1 MSRTIWITG
10 ASGYIG
16 RYLVD
21 AFSNSKD
28 FHVIPIGGR
37 SGKSN
42 WSGDLTSNDFV
53 CQLITKNGIPDII
66 IHCAGN
72 KNVKWLETNKRQA
85 RIDNAEMVVN
95 LCRLVPSAH
104 FIFISTDHVFDGVQ
118 GFYKES
124 HRPNPHTIYGKSKY
138 LAERY
143 LRLYSKK
150 ATIVRTSAVFGRD
163 AAFPAM
169 LLSAWSDNKVV
180 SCFSDVFYSPLYLPC
195 FYDGLAAIIDK
206 VHLGTV
212 HLGGE
217 RCSRVEFAQKLANV
231 AGVSSSLVDA
241 SCCLSSNDIFD
252 LSLDSTAS
260 WDLLGMTTPKLS
272 HSLLDMWSIG

>member
-21 AFSNSKD
+21 AFSNSKG
-28 FHVIPIGGR
+28 FYVIPIGGR

-42 WSGDLTSNDFV
+42 RSGDLTSNDFV
-53 CQLITKNGIPDII
+53 CQLITENGIPDII
-66 IHCAGN
+66 I
-72 KNVKWLETNKRQA
+72 ETNKRQA

-104 FIFISTDHVFDGVQ
+104 FIFISTDHVFDGAQ

-150 ATIVRTSAVFGRD
+150 ATIVRTSAVFDRD

-231 AGVSSSLVDA
+231 AGVSPSLVDA
-241 SCCLSSNDIFD
+241 SYCLSSNYIFD

-272 HSLLDMWSIG
+272 HSLLNMWSIG

>member
-1 MSRTIWITG
+1 MSRTIWVTG

-16 RYLVD
+16 SYLVD
-21 AFSNSKD
+21 AFSNNKG

-37 SGKSN
+37 SGHSN
-42 WSGDLTSNDFV
+42 WSGDLTSDDFV
-53 CQLITKNGIPDII
+53 CQLVTRNGIPDII

-72 KNVKWLETNKRQA
+72 KNVKWLESNNKQA
-85 RIDNAEMVVN
+85 RTDNAEMVVN
-95 LCRLVPSAH
+95 LCRLAPTAH
-104 FIFISTDHVFDGVQ
+104 FIFISTDHVFDGMQ

-124 HRPNPHTIYGKSKY
+124 HRPNPHTVYGKSKY

-143 LRLYSKK
+143 LRRHSKK
-150 ATIVRTSAVFGRD
+150 ATIVRTSAVFDRY

-169 LLSAWSDNKVV
+169 LLSAWSENKVV

-231 AGVSSSLVDA
+231 AGVSSSLVDT
-241 SCCLSSNDIFD
+241 SRNLSSNDIYD

-260 WDLLGMTTPKLS
+260 WNSLGMTTPQLS
-272 HSLLDMWSIG
+272 RSLLDMWSIG